1 MREMTSREKSIFT
14 GKKWKE
20 KAILLETHFA
30 YKYMGKHEQCY
41 LTPEQE
47 VGLRRD
53 LKLFG
58 HSVSTKLQYAHI
70 VFLPYSVNMSLA
82 SERIDHRVSKI
93 VASYES
99 LRLQTALYLTQE
111 LTEPYI
117 KGNKTKY
124 MAEQKALLKAHDIHY
139 DSAEKTLSDKTVDIL
154 GSMLE
159 QREELITELK
169 YTKDL
174 IAFNENYFKKH
185 LPLKPYIEG
194 AKDLKADALFA
205 YEYVFYVLLKDL
217 KKLLGDTL
225 PQNFYEY
232 PSWAEIPAQVF
243 TEDHADGLAY
253 SYFGKM
259 VATYG

>member
-30 YKYMGKHEQCY
+30 YKIMGRLSECY

-53 LKLFG
+53 LIFFG
-58 HSVSTKLQYAHI
+58 HSVSKKLQYAHV
-70 VFLPYSVNMSLA
+70 VFLPYSVHMSLA
-82 SERIDHRVSKI
+82 SEKISHI
-93 VASYES
+93 VAKIIASSES
-99 LRLQTALYLTQE
+99 LKLQTALHLTQE
-111 LTEPYI
+111 LIEPYI

-124 MAEQKALLKAHDIHY
+124 MAEQKALMKAHGIYY
-139 DSAEKTLSDKTVDIL
+139 DSAEKTLSEKTLDIL
-154 GSMLE
+154 STMLE
-159 QREELITELK
+159 QEEELITELK
-169 YTKDL
+169 HTKDL

-194 AKDLKADALFA
+194 AKDLKAEAVFA
-205 YEYVFYVLLKDL
+205 YECVFFMLLKEL
-217 KKLLGDTL
+217 KKLLGDSL
-225 PQNFYEY
+225 PQNFFQY
-232 PSWAEIPAQVF
+232 PSWEEIPSEVF
-243 TEDHADGLAY
+243 TEEHADSLAY

-259 VATYG
+259 GATYG

>member
-20 KAILLETHFA
+20 KAILLESHFA
-30 YKYMGKHEQCY
+30 YKYMGKHEECY

-53 LKLFG
+53 LILFG
-58 HSVSTKLQYAHI
+58 HSVSTKLQYAHV

-93 VASYES
+93 IALYEAV
-99 LRLQTALYLTQE
+99 RLQTALHLTQE
-111 LTEPYI
+111 LIEPYI

-124 MAEQKALLKAHDIHY
+124 MAEQKALLKAHGIYY
-139 DSAEKTLSDKTVDIL
+139 DSAEKTLSEKTVDIL
-154 GSMLE
+154 GTMLE

-169 YTKDL
+169 HTKDL

-194 AKDLKADALFA
+194 AKDLKAEAILA
-205 YEYVFYVLLKDL
+205 YEYIFYVLLKEL
-217 KKLLGDTL
+217 KKLLGDSL
-225 PQNFYEY
+225 PQNFFQY
-232 PSWAEIPAQVF
+232 PSWEEIPTAVF

-253 SYFGKM
+253 SYFGKRA
-259 VATYG
+259 ATYG

>member
-1 MREMTSREKSIFT
+1 MREMTSREKSIF
-14 GKKWKE
+14 GSKKWKE

-30 YKYMGKHEQCY
+30 YKHMGKPEQCY

-47 VGLRRD
+47 RGLRRD

-58 HSVSTKLQYAHI
+58 HSVSTKLQYAHV

-82 SERIDHRVSKI
+82 SERIDLRVSKI
-93 VASYES
+93 LSFYES
-99 LRLQTALYLTQE
+99 LKLQTALHLTEE

-117 KGNKTKY
+117 KGNRTKY
-124 MAEQKALLKAHDIHY
+124 IAEQKALLKAHGIIY
-139 DSAEKTLSDKTVDIL
+139 DSAEKTLSGKTVGLL
-154 GSMLE
+154 GTMLE
-159 QREELITELK
+159 YREDFITELK

-194 AKDLKADALFA
+194 AKALKAEALFA
-205 YEYVFYVLLKDL
+205 YEYVFHKLNKDL

-225 PQNFYEY
+225 PQNFYDF
-232 PSWAEIPAQVF
+232 PSWEEIPTEVF

-253 SYFGKM
+253 SYFGKG

>member
-1 MREMTSREKSIFT
+1 MREMTSREKSIFS
-14 GKKWKE
+14 GKKWKQ

-30 YKYMGKHEQCY
+30 YKYMAKQEECY

-53 LKLFG
+53 LRLFAY
-58 HSVSTKLQYAHI
+58 SVSTKLQYAHV

-82 SERIDHRVSKI
+82 SERINHKVAKI
-93 VASYES
+93 IATYEAVK
-99 LRLQTALYLTQE
+99 LQTALYLTQE

-124 MAEQKALLKAHDIHY
+124 MAEQKALLKAHGIHY
-139 DSAEKTLSDKTVDIL
+139 DSAEKTLSDKTVDSL
-154 GSMLE
+154 GYMLE
-159 QREELITELK
+159 LREELLTELK

-174 IAFNENYFKKH
+174 IAFNQNYFKKH
-185 LPLKPYIEG
+185 LPLKPYKEG
-194 AKDLKADALFA
+194 AEDLYREVIFA
-205 YEYVFYVLLKDL
+205 YEYVFFVLTIEL
-217 KKLLGDTL
+217 KKLLGDSL
-225 PQNFYEY
+225 PQNFSVY
-232 PSWAEIPAQVF
+232 PSWEDIPTAVF

-253 SYFGKM
+253 SYFGKG

>member
-1 MREMTSREKSIFT
+1 MREMTSREKSIFS
-14 GKKWKE
+14 GKKWKQ

-30 YKYMGKHEQCY
+30 YKYMAKQEECY

-53 LKLFG
+53 LRLFA
-58 HSVSTKLQYAHI
+58 HSVSTKLQYAHV

-82 SERIDHRVSKI
+82 SERIDHKV
-93 VASYES
+93 
-99 LRLQTALYLTQE
+99 QTALYLTQE

-124 MAEQKALLKAHDIHY
+124 MAEQKALLKAHGIHY
-139 DSAEKTLSDKTVDIL
+139 DSAEKTLSDKTVDSL
-154 GSMLE
+154 GYMLE
-159 QREELITELK
+159 LREELITELK

-174 IAFNENYFKKH
+174 IAFNQNYFKKH
-185 LPLKPYIEG
+185 LPLKPYKEG
-194 AKDLKADALFA
+194 AEDLYREAIFA
-205 YEYVFYVLLKDL
+205 YEYIFFVLTKEL
-217 KKLLGDTL
+217 KKLSV
-225 PQNFYEY
+225 Y
-232 PSWAEIPAQVF
+232 PSWEDIPTAVF

-253 SYFGKM
+253 SYFGKG